1 MICLVGFIWVKK
13 VYIMLVQ
20 QLELNWQLGAKVCEQ
35 FHLTTQTMQHAQI
48 YISKYL
54 SIVTFT
60 SLQIIENK
68 LSHAAMKFFSFR
80 LSIIK
85 FDVLKRHLLTLY
97 IEHSLTII
105 NSNLWM
111 WIWSTIALY
120 TLTSSS
126 KLVGLCVL
134 SLDYRTIP
142 KLHSSVNFFNHELS
156 RNNEQF
162 LGHCTTQM
170 REILQFF
177 SSDHIPYYLLF
188 VTLCIKWIE
197 N

>member
-1 MICLVGFIWVKK
+1 MHK
-13 VYIMLVQ
+13 YIFQNTYPLWHSPAFKSLKISFHMQ
-20 QLELNWQLGAKVCEQ
+20 QWN
-35 FHLTTQTMQHAQI
+35 
-48 YISKYL
+48 
-54 SIVTFT
+54 
-60 SLQIIENK
+60 
-68 LSHAAMKFFSFR
+68 FFSFR

-177 SSDHIPYYLLF
+177 LQIIFHIICFL
-188 VTLCIKWIE
+188 
-197 N
+197 